1 MDLVDALSSNTTA
14 KTVVELSLNPQFR
27 RHYSAM
33 NKAIAVKSLSDK
45 QLAHLAAKT
54 IDAPKARKFY
64 LVGTDV
70 TSSPRQYAETLEDRG
85 FVYQPNSIK
94 GNKPIAI
101 GHQYSFV
108 ALLPERNK
116 EKVGNWV
123 VPLAMKRVESQENKE
138 LVGAKQITSL
148 LDDKTLPFG
157 EALCVEVADSAYS
170 KPAYLSINRDKKNL
184 VSIVRVRGTRSFSR
198 QPNPDDTAPEKGHP
212 TWYGSPFCLKSPET
226 WGEPDEVAE
235 TIFVSQ
241 RKVSYRVEIQSW
253 QNLLMRGKKDM
264 PMHEHP
270 FTLVKIRWYHQ
281 NGEALFHK
289 PLWLIV
295 MGDRRG
301 ELSLLD
307 IYAAYLQRYDLE
319 HFFRFGKQKLL
330 LDKFQTPDKNHE
342 ENWWQLAAL
351 AYLQLW
357 AAKDLV
363 SQLPRPWERYLPSVV
378 NQLITPAATQRD
390 MNRIIQQIGTPAL
403 APKPRGIS
411 PGRPKGT
418 KRVPRKRHPVLKKG
432 KT

>member
-281 NGEALFHK
+281 NGQALFHK

>member
-1 MDLVDALSSNTTA
+1 
-14 KTVVELSLNPQFR
+14 
-27 RHYSAM
+27 
-33 NKAIAVKSLSDK
+33 
-45 QLAHLAAKT
+45 
-54 IDAPKARKFY
+54 
-64 LVGTDV
+64 
-70 TSSPRQYAETLEDRG
+70 
-85 FVYQPNSIK
+85 
-94 GNKPIAI
+94 
-101 GHQYSFV
+101 V

-212 TWYGSPFCLKSPET
+212 TWYGSPFCLKAPET